1 MTTQEARPRRAS
13 TEALFD
19 LLGDIP
25 WWGVIVAIVGVIL
38 SFIFGG
44 YHVIGGL
51 LPGISWFAMGA
62 LKGST
67 MVAMQDKLMESKA
80 LYENL
85 RDDGMLVFR
94 SA

>member
-1 MTTQEARPRRAS
+1 MI
-13 TEALFD
+13 
-19 LLGDIP
+19 G
-25 WWGVIVAIVGVIL
+25 AIVGVIL

-44 YHVIGGL
+44 HHIIGGM
-51 LPGISWFAMGA
+51 LPGISWFAMGV

-67 MVAMQDKLMESKA
+67 MVAMQGKLMESKV